1 MRGIHFSSILA
12 ILAMFL
18 LETVIKIAAY
28 GLHFL
33 RMGWEIFDGV
43 VVIVTF
49 VLDVLMQHSHSS
61 TNGLG
66 LLIIMR
72 LWRVARILNGMVR
85 SVQSRAVRHVEC
97 EKRRREALEE
107 QLLKYRQ
114 LCHNQKQIIDELES
128 ILKSHNIPLPADI
141 ANIHYPHL

>member
-1 MRGIHFSSILA
+1 MYVA

-18 LETVIKIAAY
+18 LETVIKVAAF
-28 GLHFL
+28 GLSFL
-33 RMGWEIFDGV
+33 RMGWEIFDAV

-66 LLIIMR
+66 LFIILR

-85 SVQSRAVRHVEC
+85 SVKSQAVRHVEC

-107 QLLKYRQ
+107 EVLKYRQ
-114 LCHNQKQIIDELES
+114 LCHRQKSVLTELENL
-128 ILKSHNIPLPADI
+128 LKSHNIPIPAS
-141 ANIHYPHL
+141 AATTS